1 MAIIPGKQRGGGGVR
16 GHAAGDAP
24 QAPVASRHLPPK
36 PAPPKPAPSK
46 PAPSKPAPSKP
57 AWRAYDLRALGALIP
72 AVAKPALRRQGG
84 QAALLMADWT
94 EIAGPDLAALGVPKS
109 LSAGTLTLAC
119 TGPAAMQLQMMAPVV
134 MERVNTHLGRAAV
147 QRLRFVQVAPRA
159 VPQRSQPLPARPDA
173 PLPAHVLADL
183 AGIESPELR
192 AALEKMA
199 RGVYR
204 NTRRG

>member
-1 MAIIPGKQRGGGGVR
+1 MAIVPGKKRGGGGVR
-16 GHAAGDAP
+16 GHAKGDAP
-24 QAPVASRHLPPK
+24 QAPVASRPP
-36 PAPPKPAPSK
+36 
-46 PAPSKPAPSKP
+46 
-57 AWRAYDLRALGALIP
+57 WRAYDLRALGALIP

-109 LSAGTLTLAC
+109 LAAGTLTLAC

-134 MERVNTHLGRAAV
+134 MDRVNTHLGRAVV
-147 QRLRFVQVAPRA
+147 QRLRFVQSAPR
-159 VPQRSQPLPARPDA
+159 PAPRHAQLAPAQPDA

-183 AGIESPELR
+183 SGIQNPELR

-204 NTRRG
+204 NARRG